1 MRKKSFGLSK
11 IAGICLIVF
20 AIIGY
25 VTIADDLRHKGEFFG
40 VTCVLL
46 AGIMLLL
53 NRVKVKFINNLALH
67 WISIC
72 LLVCIPIGSYLFDNM
87 ILAMIIA
94 LILGL
99 VIAYFFRKQNSY
111 LKDNIQSDSK

>member
-1 MRKKSFGLSK
+1 MRKKPFGLSK
-11 IAGICLIVF
+11 IAGIFLIVF

-25 VTIADDLRHKGEFFG
+25 LTIADDLRHKGELFG

-46 AGIMLLL
+46 AGIMLLI
-53 NRVKVKFINNLALH
+53 NSVKVKFISNLALH

-72 LLVCIPIGSYLFDNM
+72 LLACIPIGSYVLDNM

-99 VIAYFFRKQNSY
+99 GLAYFFRKQNSHPQ
-111 LKDNIQSDSK
+111 DNIQPDPK